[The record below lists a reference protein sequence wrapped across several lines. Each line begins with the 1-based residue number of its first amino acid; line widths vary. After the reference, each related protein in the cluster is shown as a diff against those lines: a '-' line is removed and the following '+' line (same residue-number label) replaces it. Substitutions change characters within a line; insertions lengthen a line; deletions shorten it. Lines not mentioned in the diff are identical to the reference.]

1 MKAAK
6 RTLSLV
12 LILLLT
18 FAGLAACNNTSEG
31 EASTAPETTAADTR
45 INIREYSIIRP
56 DRASECLIL
65 SMRGVYHAIA
75 DEYGFDID
83 VADDW
88 LQEKDYDSERVAGLH
103 EIIIG
108 TANRPEATRA
118 AEGLPKNGWRVTVD
132 GNKIIAVGTSDIA
145 LREACDALVA
155 ALGGLEATED
165 GRLLIDPTALE
176 LSGIATASYLVG
188 LTDQK
193 NSMVRV
199 CDLTGGTVGL
209 ADTIWSC
216 QFEYYNIADTRLREY
231 EGREVV
237 MAAYGGS
244 SAKMISFDDKK
255 EILWHTDST
264 ASNPHACELLPNGVI
279 AVAASTGGE
288 IRFFDAKGD
297 GRTYASVALEDAH
310 GLLWDPS
317 NGVLWAIGT
326 NVLTAYEVNIS
337 GGAISV
343 SERTDLKNTIPTDS
357 AHDLQPVYG
366 DPDRMWITTSSA
378 VYVYSKSERTFLT
391 EFPGSGKV
399 SGKNVK
405 GIGNFDDG
413 SIVLIRPDG
422 GFKSWTG
429 ASLSFFPLRGD
440 DYSSLTVRSG
450 DSGFYKV
457 RVWNKNYQ

>member
-1 MKAAK
+1 MKVAK
-6 RTLSLV
+6 RTLSTV

-31 EASTAPETTAADTR
+31 EDSTAPETTAADTR
-45 INIREYSIIRP
+45 INIRDYSIIRP

-155 ALGGLEATED
+155 ALGGLEVTED
-165 GRLLIDPTALE
+165 GRLLIDPAALE

-337 GGAISV
+337 GGVISV

-366 DPDRMWITTSSA
+366 YPDRMWITTSPA

>member
-1 MKAAK
+1 MKVAK

-18 FAGLAACNNTSEG
+18 FAGLAACNNTSDG
-31 EASTAPETTAADTR
+31 EDSTAPETTAADTR

-337 GGAISV
+337 GGVISV

-357 AHDLQPVYG
+357 AHDLQPVYS

>member
-18 FAGLAACNNTSEG
+18 FAGLAACNNTSDG

-337 GGAISV
+337 GGVISV

-366 DPDRMWITTSSA
+366 YPDRMWITTSSA

-429 ASLSFFPLRGD
+429 ASLSFFPLRGE

>member
-6 RTLSLV
+6 RTLSTV

-18 FAGLAACNNTSEG
+18 FAGLAACNNTSDG
-31 EASTAPETTAADTR
+31 EDSTAPETTAADTR

-88 LQEKDYDSERVAGLH
+88 LQEKDYDSERVSGLH

-155 ALGGLEATED
+155 ALGGLEVTED

-209 ADTIWSC
+209 ADTVWSC

-366 DPDRMWITTSSA
+366 DSDRMWITTSSA

>member
-1 MKAAK
+1 MTVAK
-6 RTLSLV
+6 RAIALV

-18 FAGLAACNNTSEG
+18 FAGLAACNNTSDG
-31 EASTAPETTAADTR
+31 EDSTAPETTAADTR

-88 LQEKDYDSERVAGLH
+88 LQEKDYDSERVSGLH

-209 ADTIWSC
+209 ADTVWSC

-326 NVLTAYEVNIS
+326 NVLTAYEADIS
-337 GGAISV
+337 DGVISV
-343 SERTDLKNTIPTDS
+343 RERTELKNTIPTDS

-366 DPDRMWITTSSA
+366 SPDRMWITTTSA
-378 VYVYSKSERTFLT
+378 VYVYSKSERVFLT
-391 EFPGSGKV
+391 EFPGS
-399 SGKNVK
+399 SEAAGKNVK
-405 GIGNFDDG
+405 GIGNFEDG

>member
-1 MKAAK
+1 MKVAK

-18 FAGLAACNNTSEG
+18 FAGLAACNNTSDG

-337 GGAISV
+337 GGVISV

-366 DPDRMWITTSSA
+366 YPDRMWITTSSA

>member
-31 EASTAPETTAADTR
+31 EDSTAPETTAADTR

-118 AEGLPKNGWRVTVD
+118 AEGLSKNGWRVTVD

-366 DPDRMWITTSSA
+366 YPDRMWITTSSA

>member
-12 LILLLT
+12 LILLLA
-18 FAGLAACNNTSEG
+18 FAGLAACNNTSDG
-31 EASTAPETTAADTR
+31 EDSTAPETTAADTR

-75 DEYGFDID
+75 DKYGFDID

-145 LREACDALVA
+145 LREACDALIA

-165 GRLLIDPTALE
+165 GRLLIDPAALE

-209 ADTIWSC
+209 DDTVWSC

-297 GRTYASVALEDAH
+297 GRTYVSVALEDAH

-317 NGVLWAIGT
+317 NGALWAIGT

-378 VYVYSKSERTFLT
+378 VYVYSKSERAFLT

>member
-31 EASTAPETTAADTR
+31 EDSTAPETTAADTR

-337 GGAISV
+337 GGVISV

-366 DPDRMWITTSSA
+366 YPDRMWITTSSA